1 MSEDNVLEKEEMS
14 KQFSES
20 SKREGGTKIDSRQ
33 DGKDI
38 FLKIS
43 KKLTSLKL
51 ENCWLQMKQI
61 GYDIDKLT
69 NLETLE
75 SEEDQLNSVNSHIY

>member
-38 FLKIS
+38 F
-43 KKLTSLKL
+43 
-51 ENCWLQMKQI
+51 
-61 GYDIDKLT
+61 
-69 NLETLE
+69 
-75 SEEDQLNSVNSHIY
+75 